1 MNLTKRIQRVVIT
14 TSPYPPFRWAYWMAY
29 GAMLFWLT
37 MRLRR
42 MPEIRVLELRA
53 PGKGHRFGS
62 SDLDVRAETSP
73 LRGAEFFALSD
84 RLADVLLPSKRFK
97 RILDFYLFG
106 SGEALLQQRLGSIA
120 FSDARWIRLLGPK
133 SDKTIEAPPT
143 PAAQPIENTQLSR
156 AIYEYGCLSQELFE
170 GAPSLHSTWTLY
182 RRMTRIDDYLTSTR
196 GTLDFECQPLRD
208 RVRSQANRLTRGGA
222 LRKVTPT
229 EREELFATALSEVDA
244 ISKTARRL
252 ADAGSDRRFHLTEE
266 VIPPANLPE
275 VIASCSAAVSG
286 LCARLEGRVE
296 SAILGCVPATW
307 FDFRIYLI
315 VRDGLDRREL
325 VEVFRAIREMC
336 TANDTYQRIPS
347 TWLRLRHPMVLTPAM
362 WRASS
367 HWYHALRPVEEF
379 FFFHRHGVVLW
390 GRDPRAA
397 LTMAPS
403 AIDVIR
409 SAAIAV
415 TDLRNGIW
423 EASRSRRPRQLVDA
437 LLGRIP
443 ALWLLLAHS
452 TIATS
457 SEEALAG
464 CAEAGFPQISI
475 LDDLRKRLAGV
486 RPQNLPSTDEALWKR
501 ALEASSGWLDDLVAR
516 ALGRLESQSTVA
528 IREAEQLSA

>member
-1 MNLTKRIQRVVIT
+1 MV
-14 TSPYPPFRWAYWMAY
+14 Y

-42 MPEIRVLELRA
+42 MPEIRMLELRA

-106 SGEALLQQRLGSIA
+106 SAEALVQRRLGSIA
-120 FSDARWIRLLGPK
+120 FSEARWIRLLGPTNSSNK
-133 SDKTIEAPPT
+133 AAPT
-143 PAAQPIENTQLSR
+143 QAVQPIEGTQMSR
-156 AIYEYGCLSQELFE
+156 AIYEYGYLSQELFE
-170 GAPSLHSTWTLY
+170 AVPSPHSTWALY
-182 RRMTRIDDYLTSTR
+182 RRMTRIDDYLTSMR
-196 GTLDFECQPLRD
+196 GTLDFECQPFCD
-208 RVRSQANRLTRGGA
+208 RIRSQANRLTRGGA
-222 LRKVTPT
+222 LREVTPT
-229 EREELFATALSEVDA
+229 EREELFAVALSEVDS
-244 ISKTARRL
+244 ISKTAIRR
-252 ADAGSDRRFHLTEE
+252 AEEGSDRSFHLTEAA
-266 VIPPANLPE
+266 IRPANLPE
-275 VIASCSAAVSG
+275 VIGSCSAAITD
-286 LCARLEGRVE
+286 LCARLAGRVE

-315 VRDGLDRREL
+315 VRDGFDTREII
-325 VEVFRAIREMC
+325 EVFRAIREMY
-336 TANDTYQRIPS
+336 TANDTYQLIPS

-367 HWYHALRPVEEF
+367 RWYHALRPVEEF
-379 FFFHRHGVVLW
+379 FFFKRHGVVLW
-390 GRDPRAA
+390 GRDPREA
-397 LTMAPS
+397 LTVAPS
-403 AIDVIR
+403 AIDLIR

-423 EASRSRRPRQLVDA
+423 EARHSRRPRQLVDA
-437 LLGRIP
+437 MLGRIP
-443 ALWLLLAHS
+443 ALWLLLACS

-475 LDDLRKRLAGV
+475 LDELRKGLARV
-486 RPQNLPSTDEALWKR
+486 RPQNLPSTDDAFWNP
-501 ALEASSGWLDDLVAR
+501 ALEASSAWLDDLVAR
-516 ALGRLESQSTVA
+516 ALGRLDSVSDVP